1 MTKKAAYVAIDT
13 GLEGKKNVLG
23 SWLGANES
31 SKYGF
36 NVLTGYVSYKDVK
49 AFFG

>member
-1 MTKKAAYVAIDT
+1 MAIDT